1 MEENLAKESLQLSG
15 RFFTN
20 EELKDVKYIVR
31 RFAHLTRNE
40 LAKTICEGLS
50 WETHKGEYK
59 LNTCLEFLERLEA
72 KGEIKLPKKR
82 VTKPAVPEKVTIV
95 GQQTESEP
103 EIRGA
108 VSELGRIQLEAVRSQ
123 EDMRLWNEY
132 VERYHI
138 LGYKRPF
145 GAHQRYFIWSG
156 GESKRR
162 LGCMLFAASA
172 WALAERDAWIGWS
185 KEDRSQRL
193 HLIVNNTRYLIFPW
207 VQVKNLASK
216 ALSLAAKQVPCDWQ
230 ERYGFEPVMLETF
243 VDVEKYKGTC
253 YQAAN
258 WVKLG
263 LTAGRGRMDRQHQNL
278 SSPKQIYMYPL
289 RRDFRSVLG
298 GEGGMRDE

>member
-1 MEENLAKESLQLSG
+1 MLEENFAKESVWLSG
-15 RFFTN
+15 RLFTN
-20 EELKDVKYIVR
+20 EELEDVKYIVR

-59 LNTCLEFLERLEA
+59 LNSCLELLEKLDA
-72 KGEIKLPKKR
+72 KEVIKLPKKR
-82 VTKPAVPEKVTIV
+82 ITKPAVREKVIP
-95 GQQTESEP
+95 GPQTEREP
-103 EIRGA
+103 SIQGT
-108 VSELGRIQLEAVRSQ
+108 VSELGQIQLEAVRNQ
-123 EDMRLWNEY
+123 AEMRLWNEFM
-132 VERYHI
+132 ERHHI

-156 GESKRR
+156 NVPKQR
-162 LGCMLFAASA
+162 LGCMLFSASA
-172 WALAERDAWIGWS
+172 WALSERDKWIGWS

-193 HLIVNNTRYLIFPW
+193 HLIVNNTRFLIFPW

-216 ALSLAAKQVPCDWQ
+216 SLSLVVKQVPLDWKK
-230 ERYGFEPVMLETF
+230 RYGFEPVLLETF

-263 LTAGRGRMDRQHQNL
+263 LTAGRGRMDQYHQQL
-278 SSPKQIYMYPL
+278 SSPKQVYMYPL
-289 RRDFRSVLG
+289 RADFRAILR
-298 GEGGMRDE
+298 GEGGEA

>member
-1 MEENLAKESLQLSG
+1 MEENFVKESVRLSG
-15 RFFTN
+15 RMFTN
-20 EELKDVKYIVR
+20 EELEDVKYIVR

-59 LNTCLEFLERLEA
+59 LNSCLEFLERLEA
-72 KGEIKLPKKR
+72 KKVIKLPEKR
-82 VTKPAVPEKVTIV
+82 ITKPSVPEKVIP
-95 GQQTESEP
+95 GQQTESEA
-103 EIRGA
+103 EIRGT

-132 VERYHI
+132 VERHHI

-156 GESKRR
+156 SEPKRR
-162 LGCMLFAASA
+162 LGCLLFSASA
-172 WALAERDAWIGWS
+172 WALADRDAWIGWS

-193 HLIVNNTRYLIFPW
+193 HLIVNNTRFLIFPW
-207 VQVKNLASK
+207 VKVKNLASK
-216 ALSLAAKQVPCDWQ
+216 SLSLAAKQVPLDWK

-258 WVKLG
+258 WIKLG
-263 LTAGRGRMDRQHQNL
+263 LTVGRGRMDRHHQQL

-289 RRDFRSVLG
+289 RRDFRTVLG
-298 GEGGMRDE
+298 EKGGMQDE